1 MLGGAFNRGDSLSM
15 AVTIGSGSANL
26 QLETSSNQTER
37 RGNPVCTKNSDFSLT
52 IAIIPG
58 DAGSSS

>member
-1 MLGGAFNRGDSLSM
+1 M